1 MQQRVSL
8 TFKDPPTQQI
18 TKINGIFAASLHVAR
33 FMMLS
38 GASETPIQFIN
49 KKLLYDNIDT
59 AYVYG
64 TKLNDATEADALKSL
79 PEDVKI
85 TTTTTQEED
94 LVETINKFT
103 LQTSKESMAIVITF
117 EQDDDCL
124 IIVGKKN
131 EFYII
136 NMMKK
141 IFYVSESPIY
151 DVSEYTTKKFKI
163 VHLRA
168 PPPVEPEPVVVVKK
182 ESVVVKKKLKT
193 AGD

>member
-8 TFKDPPTQQI
+8 TFKDPPTLQI
-18 TKINGIFAASLHVAR
+18 TKINGIFAVSLHVAR

-49 KKLLYDNIDT
+49 KKLLNDNIDT

-85 TTTTTQEED
+85 TTQEEGQD
-94 LVETINKFT
+94 LVELINKFT

-117 EQDDDCL
+117 EQDDCL
-124 IIVGKKN
+124 IIVGKRN

-151 DVSEYTTKKFKI
+151 DVGEYTTKKFKI

-168 PPPVEPEPVVVVKK
+168 PPPAVESEPVVAVKK